1 MDNSKY
7 VKAQSPHKPFSPA
20 FSPWTL
26 AGSLGMASPSWDS
39 LILALF
45 GEGHESSPGK
55 SNGVLV
61 TPRGSREI
69 KELHELSMLFKA
81 KLKYTWLI
89 DKPKANSDQ

>member
-1 MDNSKY
+1 
-7 VKAQSPHKPFSPA
+7 
-20 FSPWTL
+20 
-26 AGSLGMASPSWDS
+26 MASPSWDS